1 LGGRAAGLGGLDL
14 PRPHRHLPRAGGEL
28 IGQIGQLPV
37 DPVQRA
43 ERFSGDGD
51 GHAGFQ
57 GMELRV

>member
-1 LGGRAAGLGGLDL
+1 
-14 PRPHRHLPRAGGEL
+14 
-28 IGQIGQLPV
+28 V